1 MNECAKRGFVRE
13 SRFAQPESLR
23 ETYEEK
29 ILERLRDILWPPGDP
44 DRQWSADTICEIA
57 DELVVAGYGPKK
69 NEKR

>member
-1 MNECAKRGFVRE
+1 MSARRRVEPAR
-13 SRFAQPESLR
+13 LR